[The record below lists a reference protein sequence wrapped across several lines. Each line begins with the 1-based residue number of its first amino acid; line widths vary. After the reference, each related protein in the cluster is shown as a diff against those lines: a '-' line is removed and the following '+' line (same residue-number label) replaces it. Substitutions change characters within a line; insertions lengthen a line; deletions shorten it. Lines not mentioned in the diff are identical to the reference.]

1 MSPFC
6 FKKPHPFGYQGIDHF
21 CCIKV
26 NWVIYSNSEIIQ
38 KTSLFNFYRKD
49 LQNMKKY
56 SLGKTGITVTEMCFG
71 TLPIGPLQ
79 ANISVEKGARL
90 IRTALEKGINFI
102 DTAEAYKTYPH
113 IRKALEGY
121 NDEVIIATKSSAK
134 TYKKMEQSIK
144 DALESLGRSYID
156 IFLLHAARVTP
167 SVFEER
173 VGALKCLQDYKA
185 KGVIR
190 AIGISTHAVGIVR
203 RAAEVKE
210 IDIIFPIINKLGMGI
225 IGGSVDD
232 MVEAISKAHKVGKSL
247 YAMKA
252 LAGGHLIDQLEESFN
267 FVRNIK
273 GISSVAVGMV
283 NQEELELNLK
293 IFNDEEIPQE
303 LLTQKVKP
311 NKRLFIL
318 SLCKGCGTCVKVC
331 PNYAL
336 SLENGKAVVDHKLC
350 ILCGYCNPVC
360 PEFAIR
366 LI

>member
-1 MSPFC
+1 
-6 FKKPHPFGYQGIDHF
+6 
-21 CCIKV
+21 
-26 NWVIYSNSEIIQ
+26 
-38 KTSLFNFYRKD
+38 
-49 LQNMKKY
+49 MKKY
-56 SLGKTGITVTEMCFG
+56 SLGKTEIKVTELCFG
-71 TLPIGPLQ
+71 ALPIGPLQ
-79 ANISVEKGARL
+79 SNISVEKGAKL
-90 IRTALEKGINFI
+90 IRASLERGINFI
-102 DTAEAYKTYPH
+102 DTAEVYKTYPY
-113 IRKALEGY
+113 IRKALEDY
-121 NDEVIIATKSSAK
+121 NGEVIIATKSNAK

-173 VGALKCLQDYKA
+173 AGALQCLRDYKA
-185 KGVIR
+185 KGVIQ

-203 RAAEVKE
+203 RATEIKE
-210 IDIIFPIINKLGMGI
+210 IDVIFPIINKLGMGI
-225 IGGSVDD
+225 IGGSADN
-232 MVEAISKAHKVGKSL
+232 MVKAISEAYKAGKGL

-273 GISSVAVGMV
+273 GISSIAVGMV
-283 NQEELELNLK
+283 GQEELELNLK

-303 LLTQKVKP
+303 LLTQKIKP
-311 NKRLFIL
+311 SKRLLIL
-318 SLCKGCGTCVKVC
+318 SFCKGCGTCVKTC
-331 PNYAL
+331 PNNAL

>member
-1 MSPFC
+1 MFINLILVE
-6 FKKPHPFGYQGIDHF
+6 GYI
-21 CCIKV
+21 
-26 NWVIYSNSEIIQ
+26 
-38 KTSLFNFYRKD
+38 
-49 LQNMKKY
+49 QNMKKY
-56 SLGKTGITVTEMCFG
+56 SLGKTGIKVTELCFG
-71 TLPIGPLQ
+71 ALPIGPLQ
-79 ANISVEKGARL
+79 ANISVEEGAEL
-90 IRTALEKGINFI
+90 IRAALERGINFI
-102 DTAEAYKTYPH
+102 DTAEAYKTYHH
-113 IRKALEGY
+113 IREALEGY
-121 NDEVIIATKSSAK
+121 NNEVIIATKSSAE

-144 DALESLGRSYID
+144 DALESLERTYLD

-173 VGALKCLQDYKA
+173 AGAFQCLQDYKA

-203 RAAEVKE
+203 RAAEIKE
-210 IDIIFPIINKLGMGI
+210 TDVIFPIINKLGMGI
-225 IGGSVDD
+225 IDGSVDD
-232 MVEAISKAHKVGKSL
+232 MVKAISEADKVGKGL

-267 FVRNIK
+267 FVRNIR
-273 GISSVAVGMV
+273 GISSIAVGMV

-293 IFNDEEIPQE
+293 IFNDEDISQK
-303 LLTQKVKP
+303 LLTQKIKP
-311 NKRLFIL
+311 GKRLFIL
-318 SLCKGCGTCVKVC
+318 SFCIGCGTCVKTC
-331 PNYAL
+331 PNNAL

>member
-1 MSPFC
+1 
-6 FKKPHPFGYQGIDHF
+6 
-21 CCIKV
+21 
-26 NWVIYSNSEIIQ
+26 
-38 KTSLFNFYRKD
+38 
-49 LQNMKKY
+49 MKKY
-56 SLGKTGITVTEMCFG
+56 SLGKTEIKVTELCFG
-71 TLPIGPLQ
+71 ALPIGPLQ
-79 ANISVEKGARL
+79 SNISVEKGARL
-90 IRTALEKGINFI
+90 IRASLERGINFI
-102 DTAEAYKTYPH
+102 DTAEVYKTYPH

-121 NDEVIIATKSSAK
+121 NGEVIIATKSSAE

-144 DALESLGRSYID
+144 DALESLRRSYID

-173 VGALKCLQDYKA
+173 AGALQCLRDYKA

-203 RAAEVKE
+203 RATEIKE

-225 IGGSVDD
+225 IGGSADN
-232 MVEAISKAHKVGKSL
+232 MVKAISEAYKAGKGL

-273 GISSVAVGMV
+273 GISSIAVGMV

-303 LLTQKVKP
+303 LLTQKIKP
-311 NKRLFIL
+311 GKRLFIL
-318 SLCKGCGTCVKVC
+318 SFCKGCGTCVKTC
-331 PNYAL
+331 PNNAL